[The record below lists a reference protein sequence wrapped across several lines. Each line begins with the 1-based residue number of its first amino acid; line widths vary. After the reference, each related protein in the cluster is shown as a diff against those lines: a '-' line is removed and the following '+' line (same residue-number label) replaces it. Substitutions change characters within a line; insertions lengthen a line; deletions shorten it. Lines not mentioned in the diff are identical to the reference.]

1 MTEDP
6 RVPSRTDFIRYF
18 DSLFDRAWKSSGLDA
33 LFTILRVDGLSD
45 ANWDPYEES
54 DRAITDF
61 NWILQ
66 KTSEE
71 QKRDSHLRAGL
82 LLYCHSVEMSAPAAM
97 ICNMLRCCLKQEFQI
112 DPFFHMIYRPK
123 KKPFEWVPPSARKKF
138 AELTRLA
145 GEAHEEALVQYLGMF
160 FDDRVR
166 NAFVHSDY
174 VITDKYFR
182 WTEGGH
188 AQQISL
194 LDLGQ
199 KIRTCFD
206 FYGAFMA
213 AHKGWR
219 LQFNHSRR
227 FHKLPGY
234 EVLEILTNEKVGLY
248 GFHVHFSNGS
258 KATFTRDGKGVQ
270 AINLSIKN
278 DTSITFFVGLK
289 DALEPVHKINGV
301 PVTNWESLE

>member
-1 MTEDP
+1 MTEDITA
-6 RVPSRTDFIRYF
+6 PSRTEFIQYF
-18 DSLFDRAWKSSGLDA
+18 DGLFERAWKSSSTDA

-54 DRAITDF
+54 DKAITDF
-61 NWILQ
+61 NWMLQ

-71 QKRDSHLRAGL
+71 LKPDSHMRAGL
-82 LLYCHSVEMSAPAAM
+82 LLYCHSVEMSAPASM
-97 ICNMLRCCLKQEFQI
+97 ICNLLRCCLKLEFQI

-123 KKPFEWVPPSARKKF
+123 KRPFEWVPPSARKKF
-138 AELTRLA
+138 SELTRLA
-145 GEAHEEALVQYLGMF
+145 TEACEARLVQYLGMF

-188 AQQISL
+188 AQQIPL
-194 LDLGQ
+194 EELAG
-199 KIRTCFD
+199 KIRACFD

-213 AHKGWR
+213 AHKAWR
-219 LQFNHSRR
+219 LQFLHSKH

-234 EVLEILTNEKVGLY
+234 EVLEILTNNDVGLY
-248 GFHVHFSNGS
+248 GFNVHFSNGS

-278 DTSITFFVGLK
+278 DTSVTFFVGSEMRWSQFTRL
-289 DALEPVHKINGV
+289 
-301 PVTNWESLE
+301 TESQ